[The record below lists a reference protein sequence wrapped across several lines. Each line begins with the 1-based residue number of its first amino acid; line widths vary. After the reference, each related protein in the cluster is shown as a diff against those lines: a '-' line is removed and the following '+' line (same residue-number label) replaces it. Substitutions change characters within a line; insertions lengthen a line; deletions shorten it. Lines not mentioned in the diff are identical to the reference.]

1 LYLRLSFLFDWIST
15 LFISIV
21 LFISAIIMVYC
32 YSYIIPYNKSPY
44 FLWLTSLFV
53 LAMLFVISISNLF
66 FIILGWDGLGL
77 ISFFLII
84 FYQNQQSIVS
94 GIFTVLINR
103 LGDGFYLISL
113 ILMFYNYSDF
123 SVFSSNLSRNRT
135 IFFLILTFITKSA
148 IYPFSPWLPAA
159 IAAPT
164 PISALVHSSTL
175 VTAGLYL
182 IIRFSYLLYSSP
194 IAIQVLSAVCIFT
207 SFYAGLN
214 TVFECDLKKIIALS
228 TLSHLG
234 FIGISFSLGI
244 LHLRFFHLLVHALF
258 KSLLFISIGDII
270 VNMDHS
276 QDIRYL
282 SKGFIYT
289 PFSSFTLI
297 ISVLNL
303 LGLPNIS
310 GYFSKDLI
318 LERIN
323 YCNSSFIFVSMVYV
337 NVLSTYFYSY
347 KLIFFRFHSPK
358 LTPFKLFNS
367 VYTLHYILLLTLCS
381 FTLFFSLIFLTYF
394 YSYIVFYFLSPSL
407 KFLPLFLNLVRCLSL
422 FLFLTL
428 PSSSVSSYSIFSS
441 ILFLNN
447 VCKSYSSILY
457 LNFLFNSVKRLEIGL
472 ANYSFNKL
480 TLSYFCRI
488 SRFIHSSLIRIHLT
502 SLFFFLSLV
511 FLSLVSLSL

>member
-1 LYLRLSFLFDWIST
+1 
-15 LFISIV
+15 LFIFVV
-21 LFISAIIMVYC
+21 LFISAIVIV
-32 YSYIIPYNKSPY
+32 YSYRYIMPYSKSPY

-53 LAMLFVISISNLF
+53 MAMLLVISISNFF

-84 FYQNQQSIVS
+84 FYQNQQSVVS
-94 GIFTVLINR
+94 GVFTLLINR
-103 LGDGFYLISL
+103 LGDGFYLIRL
-113 ILMFYNYSDF
+113 ILMFYNYRDF

-135 IFFLILTFITKSA
+135 IFFLVLTFMTKSA

-182 IIRFSYLLYSSP
+182 MIRFSYLLYSSP
-194 IAIQVLSAVCIFT
+194 AVIQVLSSVCIFT

-228 TLSHLG
+228 TLRHLG
-234 FIGISFSLGI
+234 FIGISFSLGL

-270 VNMDHS
+270 VSMDHS

-323 YCNSSFIFVSMVYV
+323 YCNSSLIFVFIVYV

-367 VYTLHYILLLTLCS
+367 IYALHYVLLLLLCS
-381 FTLFFSLIFLTYF
+381 FTLLFSLTFLTYF
-394 YSYIVFYFLSPSL
+394 YSYIIFYFLSPAL
-407 KFLPLFLNLVRCLSL
+407 KFIPLFLNLARCLLL
-422 FLFLTL
+422 FVFLSL
-428 PSSSVSSYSIFSS
+428 PSSSVASYSIFSS

-457 LNFLFNSVKRLEIGL
+457 LNTLFNSVKRLEIGIL
-472 ANYSFNKL
+472 NYSFNKL
-480 TLSYFCRI
+480 TLSYLCRV
-488 SRFIHSSLIRIHLT
+488 SSLIHSSLIKIHLI
-502 SLFFFLSLV
+502 SLLFFLSFV
-511 FLSLVSLSL
+511 FLSLASLSL